1 MMKIALLVVFALGVV
16 AYVVF
21 GLLRKERDGV
31 VKEDDKRADPQK
43 NENALVGAGFNARPD
58 CNQGGVCGVSCFCDD
73 EGLRRQMSEEIVYFE
88 DEELDAFR
96 GVDADAYTEEQ
107 TEAFAEV
114 LTTLQPQEVADWL
127 HSLQLR
133 GIALPLS
140 LKEEAIMMMEG

>member
-31 VKEDDKRADPQK
+31 VNEDDKSADPQ
-43 NENALVGAGFNARPD
+43 ENARPI
-58 CNQGGVCGVSCFCDD
+58 CNQSGVCGVSCFCDD
-73 EGLRRQMSEEIVYFE
+73 EGLRRQMSEEIVYYE

-96 GVDADAYTEEQ
+96 GVDADAYTAEQ